1 MLRRVLILAAMT
13 LSALASELGGS
24 GHRCIWSG
32 MPRRERVEKR
42 QTGIGTDSV
51 TRRRSPM

>member
-1 MLRRVLILAAMT
+1 MRRVLILAAMT

-32 MPRRERVEKR
+32 MPRRERAEKTVR
-42 QTGIGTDSV
+42 QASAL
-51 TRRRSPM
+51 TR